1 MSYTQLSLEEAAAS
15 QDLTPRTAG
24 PLNRRPDGF
33 VPGLGGAPDLMSA
46 VFSLDLEAPTAER
59 SFEVGSNRV
68 FVQLLER
75 TEPEAEEVQATLD
88 NLKED
93 LLNAKRNQLV
103 EEWVDRQRSDFEKSG
118 ELVVNSELVLSGS

>member
-1 MSYTQLSLEEAAAS
+1 
-15 QDLTPRTAG
+15 
-24 PLNRRPDGF
+24 
-33 VPGLGGAPDLMSA
+33 MSA

-75 TEPEAEEVQATLD
+75 TEPEEEEVQATLD
-88 NLKED
+88 NLKEN